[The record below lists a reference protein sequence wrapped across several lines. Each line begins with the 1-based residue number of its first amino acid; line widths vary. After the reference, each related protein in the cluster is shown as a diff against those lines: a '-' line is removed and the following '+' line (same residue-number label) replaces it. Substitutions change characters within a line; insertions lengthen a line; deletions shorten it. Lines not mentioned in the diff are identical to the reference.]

1 MDFRSSSRRDGAR
14 PLRLSCGQAAEWQ
27 CCDKWARAATA
38 SEIEDRQGGAE
49 VLQDEIAGTIVADRA
64 TTVGTRLIDG
74 PNQINQ
80 IKLPPTVAGENDLPV
95 TGIIVAGVI
104 LLVSDGAHA
113 ESCPSTSTA
122 RLSRSATMSLRL
134 VRVSYISTLPT
145 TA

>member
-1 MDFRSSSRRDGAR
+1 M
-14 PLRLSCGQAAEWQ
+14 
-27 CCDKWARAATA
+27 
-38 SEIEDRQGGAE
+38 I
-49 VLQDEIAGTIVADRA
+49 QDEIAGMIVADRA
-64 TTVGTRLIDG
+64 THRGTRLIAG

-80 IKLPPTVAGENDLPV
+80 IKLPPTMAGENDLPV

-122 RLSRSATMSLRL
+122 RLNRSATMSLCL
-134 VRVSYISTLPT
+134 VRVPYISTLPI